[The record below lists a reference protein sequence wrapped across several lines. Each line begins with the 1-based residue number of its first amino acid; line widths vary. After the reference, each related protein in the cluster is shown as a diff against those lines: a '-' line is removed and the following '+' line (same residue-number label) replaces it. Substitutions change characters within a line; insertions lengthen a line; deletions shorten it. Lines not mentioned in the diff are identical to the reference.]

1 MSGDIGRGATRDA
14 IAFARKLASAGDKP
28 KGFLQLAGGT
38 NIHTVEGLKKERLFQ
53 TTTIH
58 GINSTVHT
66 LLSSHSI

>member
-1 MSGDIGRGATRDA
+1 MAWYNSL
-14 IAFARKLASAGDKP
+14 LASSINYLLVQFEDSSYVI
-28 KGFLQLAGGT
+28 GFLQLAGGT